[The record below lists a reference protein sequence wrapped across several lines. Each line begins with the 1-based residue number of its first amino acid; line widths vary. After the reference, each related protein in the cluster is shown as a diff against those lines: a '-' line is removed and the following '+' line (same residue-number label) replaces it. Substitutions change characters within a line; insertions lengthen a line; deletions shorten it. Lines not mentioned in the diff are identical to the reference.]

1 MNLSFVQYS
10 FAVANAITHGITDGI
25 TIADAIAIE
34 IKRIGIA
41 VDIIPT
47 PRPAIIVVAGP
58 VSDCLTIERTG
69 DFPVAV

>member
-1 MNLSFVQYS
+1 M
-10 FAVANAITHGITDGI
+10 
-25 TIADAIAIE
+25 
-34 IKRIGIA
+34 A

-58 VSDCLTIERTG
+58 VSDCLTIDRTG

>member
-1 MNLSFVQYS
+1 MMR
-10 FAVANAITHGITDGI
+10 
-25 TIADAIAIE
+25 IAIE
-34 IKRIGIA
+34 ISNIGIA

-69 DFPVAV
+69 DFPVAVCIQLFFQRKDQQLILKLLP